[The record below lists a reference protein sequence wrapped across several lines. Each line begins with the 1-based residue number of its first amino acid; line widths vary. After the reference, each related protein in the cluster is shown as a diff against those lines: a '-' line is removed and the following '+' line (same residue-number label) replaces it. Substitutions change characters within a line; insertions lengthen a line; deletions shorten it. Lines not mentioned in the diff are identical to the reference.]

1 MWLLLHGFT
10 GAPRSWDRVV
20 AYAELDRAPL
30 VPSLVGHGPD
40 WQERDVESFEGE
52 VACLVSLAASLEQPR
67 LLCGYSMGARVALA
81 LLARQPGLFD
91 AAVLIGVDPGLT
103 EEAARVERREVD
115 ARRARL
121 LREEGVAAFVAAWE
135 QEPLFASQRDLSR
148 EALAAQREVRL
159 VQDAEGL
166 ARALEVLGLAEMP
179 DYRSAMKSFEIPI
192 TLMTGSLDSKF
203 SGLANALA
211 KENAHID
218 ADIVEGVG
226 HNVVLEAPA
235 AVAIALKQAQDRV
248 GG

>member
-20 AYAELDRAPL
+20 AHAELDRTPL

-52 VACLVSLAASLEQPR
+52 VARLVSLAASLEAPR
-67 LLCGYSMGARVALA
+67 LLCGYSMGARVALG
-81 LLARQPGLFD
+81 LLASEPDLFD
-91 AAVLIGVDPGLT
+91 AVVLIGVDPGLT
-103 EEAARVERREVD
+103 EEATRVERREVD

-135 QEPLFASQRDLSR
+135 QEPLFASQRDLCR
-148 EALAAQREVRL
+148 EVLAAQRDVRL
-159 VQDAEGL
+159 VQDAAGL

-179 DYRSAMKSFEIPI
+179 DYRSAMESLQIPI
-192 TLMTGSLDSKF
+192 TLMAGSLDSKF
-203 SGLANALA
+203 SGLANVLA

-235 AVAIALKQAQDRV
+235 AVAAALKQAQERV
-248 GG
+248 GV

>member
-10 GAPRSWDRVV
+10 GSPRSWDRVV
-20 AYAELDRAPL
+20 AHAELDRTPL
-30 VPSLVGHGPD
+30 VPSLAGHGPD
-40 WQERDVESFEGE
+40 WQGRDVESFEGE
-52 VACLVSLAASLEQPR
+52 VTRLVSLAERLTQPR
-67 LLCGYSMGARVALA
+67 LLCGYSMGARVALG
-81 LLARQPGLFD
+81 LLARQSDLFD
-91 AAVLIGVDPGLT
+91 AAVLIGVGPGLT
-103 EEAARVERREVD
+103 EEAARVERRAID

-166 ARALEVLGLAEMP
+166 ARALEVLGLAAMP
-179 DYRSAMKSFEIPI
+179 DYRSAMKSLEIPI

-235 AVAIALKQAQDRV
+235 AVAVALKQAQDRV